1 MRKKDMSGIEWIEQ
15 NETED
20 TAYLRHFF
28 RLPADESAK
37 MKVRIDGREYQVV
50 NLAYSGVGIRLSQ
63 QDVFQIDDHIN
74 QVELEIEGKCL
85 SSQGRVVHV
94 SLDDDE
100 SWLCGVELVELDKEG
115 QKVLRDYVDLCRE
128 ALFAGQDSEIQ

>member
-1 MRKKDMSGIEWIEQ
+1 MSGIEWIEQ
-15 NETED
+15 NKIED
-20 TAYLRHFF
+20 TPYLRHFF
-28 RLPADESAK
+28 RLPVDESAK
-37 MKVRIDGREYQVV
+37 MKVSIDGREYQVV
-50 NLAYSGVGIRLSQ
+50 NLASSGVGIRLLQ
-63 QDVFQIDDHIN
+63 RDVFTVDDFIS